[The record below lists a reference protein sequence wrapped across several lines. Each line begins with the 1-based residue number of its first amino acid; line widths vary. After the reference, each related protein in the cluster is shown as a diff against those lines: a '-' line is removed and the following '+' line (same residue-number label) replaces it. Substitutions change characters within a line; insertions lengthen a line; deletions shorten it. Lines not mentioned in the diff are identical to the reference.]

1 MKTAII
7 GAGAMGCL
15 FGARLALTGNDVTMI
30 DVVPAV
36 IDTISRNG
44 ILLEFEGDREAAPAR
59 AARSEDVQEHF
70 DLVILFTKTL
80 YSLSAL
86 KAAEHFLK
94 DDTYVLSLQ
103 NGLGNDELIEQFVS
117 RDHVMVGVT
126 NFPSDLIEPG
136 HVRAHAGGY
145 VKFMSADG
153 QDREILH
160 RVNEMFLHAGMDSSI
175 VPDIQTAIWEKA
187 GLNAAINAVCA
198 VCLVPCGGVGRVPD
212 GVTLTRHIAHEAA
225 EVAHAWGIPADEGR
239 INQGIESA
247 AIVDDA
253 DHYPSMAQDVLKK
266 RKSEIDHIDGMIV
279 EYARRKNIAVPY
291 TETLVTLMH
300 IIEANYPQSANGSD
314 GRG

>member
-36 IDTISRNG
+36 IDKISRDG
-44 ILLEFEGDREAAPAR
+44 ILLEFEEDQEHAPAK
-59 AARSEDVQEHF
+59 AAKSDDIQEHF

-80 YSLSAL
+80 YSLDAL

-103 NGLGNDELIEQFVS
+103 NGLGNDEMIEQFVGK
-117 RDHVMVGVT
+117 DHILIGVT
-126 NFPSDLIEPG
+126 NFPSDLIGPG

-153 QDREILH
+153 KDREILH
-160 RVNEMFLHAGMDSSI
+160 EVNDMFLHAGMDSSI
-175 VPDIQTAIWEKA
+175 VPDIQAAIWEKA

-198 VCLVPCGGVGRVPD
+198 VCLVPCGGVGKVPD
-212 GVTLTRHIAHEAA
+212 GAVLTRHIAHEAA
-225 EVAHAWGIPADEGR
+225 EVAHAYGIPVSEER
-239 INQGIESA
+239 INHGIEVA

-279 EYARRKNIAVPY
+279 EYARRKGIAVPY

-300 IIEANYPQSANGSD
+300 IIEANY
-314 GRG
+314 